1 MTILSYC
8 ICSKT
13 VGRDAKLY
21 KHNIYDK
28 TRQSV
33 RISSF
38 DSTTFLLILEDKSH
52 KNIHIRTCNQSRHVA
67 NELFF
72 TLV

>member
-21 KHNIYDK
+21 KHDIYNK

-52 KNIHIRTCNQSRHVA
+52 KIIHI
-67 NELFF
+67 
-72 TLV
+72 